1 MRRFIAILGVV
12 TALGAGTGAGILMAG
27 AEEDVHQPTAPAVD
41 DPAAPAEPQDRGAGE
56 YLVLAVGGSFPSQE
70 AATEANAGISFGDL
84 QGYYVARRDQF
95 EGIDEYLG
103 SVRGEWVLVSAF
115 RTEEGAADF
124 AELAKAAG
132 APSLVTGRVLNRGD
146 RFVGLG
152 QEAAPDGSG
161 PQRGPISGV
170 TLR

>member
-1 MRRFIAILGVV
+1 MRRFIAIAGMVA
-12 TALGAGTGAGILMAG
+12 ALAAGTGAGLLAAG
-27 AEEDVHQPTAPAVD
+27 AEEEAELQSAPAVD
-41 DPAAPAEPQDRGAGE
+41 DPAVPAESADHGAGE
-56 YLVLAVGGSFPSQE
+56 YLLLVVGGSFPTQE
-70 AATEANAGISFGDL
+70 AAAEANSGMSFGDL

-103 SVRGEWVLVSAF
+103 SVSGEWVLVSAF
-115 RTEEGAADF
+115 RTEAGAAEF
-124 AELAKAAG
+124 ADLAQAAG
-132 APSLVTGRVLNRGD
+132 APALVTGRVRNRGD

-161 PQRGPISGV
+161 PQRGPIDGV